1 MSDSCFTESGDVI
14 GDTGNAPHDD
24 YGGDDDA
31 DGDNCDDDDDS
42 EG

>member
-1 MSDSCFTESGDVI
+1 MSDSFFTESGDVI
-14 GDTGNAPHDD
+14 GDTGNTPHDD

-31 DGDNCDDDDDS
+31 VGDNYDDDDS